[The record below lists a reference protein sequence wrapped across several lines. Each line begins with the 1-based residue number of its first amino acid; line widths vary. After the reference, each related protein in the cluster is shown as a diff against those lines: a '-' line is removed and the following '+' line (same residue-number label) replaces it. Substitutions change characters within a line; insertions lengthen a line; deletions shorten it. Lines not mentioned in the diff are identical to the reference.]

1 MLQRDN
7 ITMNVEI
14 MINFQEL
21 NISTYELC
29 RILGILLD
37 NAIEATKQCEE
48 KIINIKFIKD
58 FKVNRKLII
67 IENSF
72 NQSEI
77 IEKRYLLL
85 KVDLNSLDMNIISI
99 KSKFSDLFNNYMT
112 YDEFLYKFI
121 NVPFMSLKLYF

>member
-1 MLQRDN
+1 
-7 ITMNVEI
+7 MNVEI

-72 NQSEI
+72 NQPDIDLEKIYEKGYSTKTEDLEQHGLGLWTVRKILSKSDNLNLFTTIDNLFRQQLEI
-77 IEKRYLLL
+77 YE
-85 KVDLNSLDMNIISI
+85 
-99 KSKFSDLFNNYMT
+99 
-112 YDEFLYKFI
+112 
-121 NVPFMSLKLYF
+121 